1 MESRYARSEFGDEE
15 ADGSQVGCGV
25 MVVERCGSRGAWRSQ
40 GEAWR
45 PQGSPLLY
53 PHEVVGRRI
62 VVATLAVAMHFIIV
76 ISRSVVMP
84 LEMILLCCLMSLFP
98 TGGII
103 TDVFSFLFQFEGVTN
118 DVVIITALPDVSGKL
133 YTSGTQG
140 FDVV

>member
-1 MESRYARSEFGDEE
+1 
-15 ADGSQVGCGV
+15 

-53 PHEVVGRRI
+53 DGLQPHAGI
-62 VVATLAVAMHFIIV
+62 VVATLAVAMHFVIV
-76 ISRSVVMP
+76 ISRSVVTP
-84 LEMILLCCLMSLFP
+84 LEMILLCRLALLLP
-98 TGGII
+98 TDGII

-118 DVVIITALPDVSGKL
+118 DVVIIITLPDVSGKL
-133 YTSGTQG
+133 YVSGTQG